1 MSELNPELDPIQAML
16 TFTAL
21 LERVDGRMVG
31 LEQQIREQGQQLKE
45 QVAQN
50 DRALRTWAR
59 LQRQLH
65 ELTQMTSSNKKKS
78 TWP

>member
-1 MSELNPELDPIQAML
+1 MTELNPIEAML
-16 TFTAL
+16 QFTAL

-31 LEQQIREQGQQLKE
+31 LEQQMKEQGQQLKE

-65 ELTQMTSSNKKKS
+65 ELTQVTGSNKKKS
-78 TWP
+78 IWP